1 MEIKGKD
8 MARDPTIA
16 MQHDFFHPERSNL
29 TEHEGRRP
37 ELRGEVDG
45 RDSDEISQQDAWV
58 VISSYFEEH
67 GLVSQQVTSYNHFLS
82 TTVQEVV
89 DESPVITIVP
99 TRQYHPAERAEIE
112 NIKYELHLGKLS
124 TAKQPTITE
133 IDEQTRPIG
142 PQEARLRNLTY
153 ETDLYM
159 DVSMH
164 TKKTTGGGGETEE
177 KENFRETINVARV
190 PVMVRSKF
198 CILSSLT
205 DEQRVK
211 EYKECAFDQG
221 GYFVIKGGEKVI
233 VAQERMASNFVNV
246 FKKRQPSKY
255 SWVAE
260 VRSTMEGTNR
270 PPSQFTVKMLSQ
282 RTAQIRGAQSGFFGQ
297 PIYAS
302 IPYIKKEVPIVVLF
316 RALGLRSDKA
326 ILEHICY
333 DPNDKAMMEILR
345 ASLEEGYPIQT
356 QDVALDFIGKRGITM
371 INEREK
377 RIQSARERLE
387 KDMLPHVATTP
398 NNEQKKAFFIGYMV
412 HRLCNAALGRVGED
426 DRDHYGKKRLDMA
439 GSLLGSL
446 FRQLFRKFIE
456 DASTSLKRDVDTQK
470 PMNLRA
476 AFKPRLITNGLRNA
490 LSTGNWGSSKGGQVL
505 KTGVSQVLNRL
516 TFASSLSHLRRL
528 NTPLMKQ
535 GKLSKPRQLHNT
547 HWGMVCPA
555 ETPEGQACG
564 LVKNLTLLAMV
575 SIGVY
580 TKNIIEYCESWGTEN
595 LMELNPVAIQNNAK
609 VFVNGSWIGIHHN
622 PEELVKNL
630 RTLRRQLNIP
640 KEVSIVRDI
649 PNREIKIYTDSGR
662 VMRPLFIVE
671 DNKLQFKRK
680 HLDMMKGKD
689 KTMNFEKALRMGL
702 VEFLDVEEEE
712 TTMIAMN
719 IRDLKRREYCSTY
732 THCEI
737 HPAMILGVCASIIPF
752 PDHNQ
757 SPRNTYQS
765 AMGKQAMGVYASNYP
780 LRMDTLAHVLYY
792 PEKPL
797 VVTRSLEYLH
807 FKELPSGCNA
817 VVAIATYTGY
827 NQEDSVI
834 MSQAAIDRGI
844 FRSVF
849 FRTYTDHLKST
860 SRYTEAFEIPQE
872 GIGSLK
878 SGNYNKLDVDG
889 LICPGTRVSGDD
901 IIIGKTTTESELVGE
916 ELRGK
921 SVKRDSSTPFRHSE
935 SGIIDQVML
944 SVDGEGN
951 RFTKVK
957 MRSVRLPQ
965 IGDKFAS
972 RHGQKG
978 TVGMTYRQED
988 LPFTIEGIVPDIIMN
1003 PHAVPSRMTIG
1014 HLIECLASKIA
1025 CFRGEEGDGTAFQD
1039 VTVDE
1044 LCKEL
1049 HSLGYQSR
1057 GNEIM
1062 YNGHTGRKL
1071 DTLIFLGPTYYQR
1084 LKHLVDDKIQSRSRG
1099 KVQILTR
1106 QPTEGRSREGGLRF
1120 GEMERDC
1127 MISHG
1132 AARFLKERLFDAS
1145 DRYIVPVC
1153 ELCGLIA
1160 IANLKDNS
1168 IECRACKNTTKVCMV
1183 EMPYACKLL
1192 IQELM
1197 AMMIAPRLVTAM
1209 K

>member
-1 MEIKGKD
+1 ME
-8 MARDPTIA
+8 
-16 MQHDFFHPERSNL
+16 HDFFHLDRSNL
-29 TEHEGRRP
+29 AEHEGHRQEPRLERKEP
-37 ELRGEVDG
+37 VA
-45 RDSDEISQQDAWV
+45 DEISQQDAWV

-67 GLVSQQVTSYNHFLS
+67 GLVSQQITSYNHFLS

-89 DESPVITIVP
+89 DESPVITITP
-99 TRQYHPAERAEIE
+99 TRQFIPGEKADVDS
-112 NIKYELHLGKLS
+112 IKYELHLGKLS
-124 TAKQPTITE
+124 TAEKPTITE

-153 ETDLYM
+153 ETDVYM
-159 DVSMH
+159 NVTMH
-164 TKKTTGGGGETEE
+164 TKKSNSSDPNDTED
-177 KENFRETINVARV
+177 KEIYKETINIARV
-190 PVMVRSKF
+190 PVMVRSRF
-198 CILSSLT
+198 CALSDLT

-211 EYKECAFDQG
+211 DYKECVFDQG

-246 FKKRQPSKY
+246 FKKKQPSKFC
-255 SWVAE
+255 WVSE
-260 VRSTMEGTNR
+260 IRSMMEGTNR
-270 PPSQFTVKMLSQ
+270 PPAQFTVKMLSPK
-282 RTAQIRGAQSGFFGQ
+282 TAQNQSSKYGFFGQ

-302 IPYIKKEVPIVVLF
+302 IPYIKKEIPIVVLF

-333 DPNDKAMMEILR
+333 DPNDKAMMDVLR
-345 ASLEEGYPIQT
+345 ASLEEGFPIQT
-356 QDVALDFIGKRGITM
+356 QEVALDFIGKRGNVM
-371 INEREK
+371 INDKEK

-412 HRLCNAALGRVGED
+412 HRLCNAALGRMGED

-456 DASTSLKRDVDTQK
+456 EASNSLKRDVDSQK
-470 PMNLRA
+470 SMNLRS

-490 LSTGNWGSSKGGQVL
+490 LSTGNWGAPKGGQAL

-580 TKNIIEYCESWGTEN
+580 TKNIVEYCESWGTEN
-595 LMELNPVAIQNNAK
+595 LMELNPSSIQNNAK

-622 PEELVKNL
+622 PEELIGSL
-630 RTLRRQLNIP
+630 RKLRRQLNIP

-671 DNKLQFKRK
+671 DNKLLFKRS
-680 HLDMMKGKD
+680 HLEAMKPKD
-689 KTMNFEKALRMGL
+689 KTFTFEKALRSGL

-712 TTMIAMN
+712 TAMISMN

-792 PEKPL
+792 PQKPL

-849 FRTYTDHLKST
+849 FRTYSDHLKST
-860 SRYTEAFEIPQE
+860 PKFTETFEMPQE

-878 SGNYNKLDVDG
+878 SGNYNKLDIDG

-901 IIIGKTTTESELVGE
+901 IIIGKTTTESERVGE
-916 ELRGK
+916 ELRGV

-988 LPFTIEGIVPDIIMN
+988 LPFTMEGIVPDIIMN

-1071 DTLIFLGPTYYQR
+1071 DTMIFLGPTYYQR

-1132 AARFLKERLFDAS
+1132 AARFLKERLFEAS
-1145 DRYIVPVC
+1145 DRYVVPVC

-1160 IANLKDNS
+1160 IANVKDNTY
-1168 IECRACKNTTKVCMV
+1168 ECKGCENRTKICMV

-1197 AMMIAPRLVTAM
+1197 AMMIAPRLVTSM
-1209 K
+1209 S

>member
-1 MEIKGKD
+1 
-8 MARDPTIA
+8 
-16 MQHDFFHPERSNL
+16 MQHDFYNLEKSNL
-29 TEHEGRRP
+29 LDRE
-37 ELRGEVDG
+37 DG
-45 RDSDEISQQDAWV
+45 KHAEFEDLKEISDSDEISQQDAWV

-67 GLVSQQVTSYNHFLS
+67 GLVSQQITSYNHFLS
-82 TTVQEVV
+82 TIVQEVV
-89 DESPVITIVP
+89 DESPLITIIP
-99 TRQYHPAERAEIE
+99 RQQYHPKEGAEIE
-112 NIKYELHLGKLS
+112 KLKYEIHLGKLS
-124 TAKQPTITE
+124 TGEKPSIEEKDQKIE
-133 IDEQTRPIG
+133 YIS
-142 PQEARLRNLTY
+142 PQIARLRNLTY
-153 ETDLYM
+153 ETDLFM
-159 DVSMH
+159 DLTMT
-164 TKKTTGGGGETEE
+164 TKKKLKNEE
-177 KENFRETINVARV
+177 KEEEDQIFKETLNIAKI

-198 CILSSLT
+198 CALT
-205 DEQRVK
+205 HTK
-211 EYKECAFDQG
+211 EELRTKGLKECAFDQG
-221 GYFVIKGGEKVI
+221 GYFIIKGGEKVI

-246 FKKRQPSKY
+246 FKKKQPAAW
-255 SWVAE
+255 SWMAE
-260 VRSTMEGTNR
+260 VRSTLEGSNR
-270 PPSQFTVKMLSQ
+270 PPSQFAVKMLSQ
-282 RTAQIRGAQSGFFGQ
+282 KRAETHGRTVGYYGQ
-297 PIYAS
+297 PIYAQ
-302 IPYIKKEVPIVVLF
+302 IIYVKKEIPVAVLF
-316 RALGLRSDKA
+316 RALGVKGDKS
-326 ILEHICY
+326 ILERICY
-333 DPNDKAMMEILR
+333 DPNDKNMMEILR
-345 ASLEEGYPIQT
+345 ASLEEGYYIKE
-356 QDVALDFIGKRGITM
+356 QDDALDYIGKRGM
-371 INEREK
+371 AEINEKEK
-377 RIQSARERLE
+377 RINSIRDRLE

-398 NNEQKKAFFIGYMV
+398 NNEHKKAFYIGYMV
-412 HRLCNAALGRVGED
+412 HKLCNAALGRVGED

-439 GSLLGSL
+439 GFLLGSL
-446 FRQLFRKFIE
+446 FRQLFRKFIKE
-456 DASTSLKRDVDTQK
+456 AEIHLQNEADRHKDL
-470 PMNLRA
+470 NLRNA
-476 AFKPRLITNGLRNA
+476 LNGNTITRGMRNA
-490 LSTGNWGSSKGGQVL
+490 LSTGNWGAPKGGQAL

-516 TFASSLSHLRRL
+516 TFASSLSHLRRC

-575 SIGVY
+575 SIGVR
-580 TKNIIEYCESWGTEN
+580 TDNIVKRCNDWGTQN
-595 LMELNPVAIQNNAK
+595 LMELNILSIKNNAK

-622 PEELVKNL
+622 PEELVTNL
-630 RTLRRQLNIP
+630 RNLRRQLNIP

-671 DNKLQFKRK
+671 KNKLLFKRS
-680 HLDMMKGKD
+680 HLNLMKAKNF
-689 KTMNFEKALRMGL
+689 TFEKTLRSGL

-719 IRDLKRREYCSTY
+719 MEDLRNSTECSTY

-792 PEKPL
+792 PQKPL
-797 VVTRSLEYLH
+797 VVTRSLEYLQ

-834 MSQAAIDRGI
+834 MSQAAIDRGM

-849 FRTYTDHLKST
+849 FRTYTDHLKSSGKYEET
-860 SRYTEAFEIPQE
+860 FELPKE
-872 GIGSLK
+872 GISSLK
-878 SGNYNKLDVDG
+878 AGNYGKLDTDG
-889 LICPGTRVSGDD
+889 LINPGAEVKGDD
-901 IIIGKTTTESELVGE
+901 IIIGKTITEQELIGDDPTG
-916 ELRGK
+916 RK
-921 SVKRDSSTPFRHSE
+921 IKRDASVPFRHSE
-935 SGIIDQVML
+935 TGTIDQVML
-944 SVDGEGN
+944 STDGEGN
-951 RFTKVK
+951 RFVKVK
-957 MRSVRLPQ
+957 MRSIRLPQ

-978 TVGMTYRQED
+978 TCGMTYRQED
-988 LPFTIEGIVPDIIMN
+988 LPFTMEGIVPDIIMN

-1025 CFRGEEGDGTAFQD
+1025 CFRGEEGDGTAFQN
-1039 VTVDE
+1039 VTVKH

-1057 GNEIM
+1057 GNEVM
-1062 YNGHTGRKL
+1062 YNGHTGRKF
-1071 DTLIFLGPTYYQR
+1071 DTMIFLGPTYYQR

-1132 AARFLKERLFDAS
+1132 AARFLKERLFEVS

-1153 ELCGLIA
+1153 ETCGLFA
-1160 IANLKDNS
+1160 IANERDNTYK
-1168 IECRACKNTTKVCMV
+1168 CNGCNNTTKICMV
-1183 EMPYACKLL
+1183 EIPYACKLL

-1197 AMMIAPRLVTAM
+1197 AMMIAPRLVTSM
-1209 K
+1209 S